1 MKTQNLFFTFLSLV
15 LLGASSAFAQT
26 VDAGCVFF
34 DGGYSCDDGDGG
46 VAIGGQLEVNGPTH
60 LYGPVY
66 TNCINLDAGPL
77 CGPVVGPR
85 GLVGPTGPTGSQGI
99 SGPAG
104 PRGLQGIQGL
114 TGLTGAAGVTGAT
127 GLTGATGPS
136 GGPIGP
142 TGATGATGLTGST
155 TAISYVNGISTDGWT
170 TEVWGTVASLTGST
184 VPLYFNS
191 EDAGSAPI
199 PLCNCT
205 IQSSSLPSVAQCY
218 ILTSNLSNSSVTV
231 VTTNTLNV
239 QQVIISCAGVY

>member
-104 PRGLQGIQGL
+104 PRGLQGL
-114 TGLTGAAGVTGAT
+114 TGLTGLQGPQGIQ
-127 GLTGATGPS
+127 GLQGIPGPS
-136 GGPIGP
+136 GGPAGP
-142 TGATGATGLTGST
+142 TGIQGPTGTNGST
-155 TAISYVNGISTDGWT
+155 TALSYVNGIAVNNWT
-170 TEVWGTVASLTGST
+170 TETGSTVASLTGST
-184 VPLYFNS
+184 VELFFNQQ
-191 EDAGSAPI
+191 DAGSPPNPI
-199 PLCNCT
+199 CSCT
-205 IQSSSLPSVAQCY
+205 AQNTNLPNVAICY
-218 ILTSNLSNSSVTV
+218 VLSTNLTNSAATFV
-231 VTTNTLNV
+231 VTNTINV
-239 QQVIISCAGVY
+239 SQINWTCAGLQ